1 MFNVFNQCCYRPH
14 DSPSPPLG
22 LCFNFLRRRTHYLL
36 CMPWMKWE
44 KSLQQHEIQRGVGFS
59 LPCSQ
64 FRQMLQGRV
73 VPGTHSD
80 GMTRSLDSSRSANSP
95 PSIFNLLETYSL
107 LLSSV
112 TFSPSQAKIDVAVLS
127 LKSSGKHTRN
137 SDKLSILWFG
147 GRILS
152 RNVSLYS

>member
-1 MFNVFNQCCYRPH
+1 
-14 DSPSPPLG
+14 
-22 LCFNFLRRRTHYLL
+22 
-36 CMPWMKWE
+36 
-44 KSLQQHEIQRGVGFS
+44 
-59 LPCSQ
+59 
-64 FRQMLQGRV
+64 MLQGQV

-112 TFSPSQAKIDVAVLS
+112 TFSPTQAKIDVAVLS

-152 RNVSLYS
+152 GNVSLYS